1 MKKSL
6 SIKGMKCDG
15 CVASV
20 RDALQSVSG
29 ASEVKVS
36 LDDAK
41 ADLEYS
47 GDDTNALSKAV
58 EEAGFEVTS
67 IH

>member
-20 RDALQSVSG
+20 RDALENVTG
-29 ASEVKVS
+29 TSEVSVS
-36 LDDAK
+36 LDDAV
-41 ADLEYS
+41 AHLEFD
-47 GDDTNALSKAV
+47 GDNDRALTNAV
-58 EEAGFEVTS
+58 EDAGFEVTS
-67 IH
+67 VQ